1 MGWKT
6 ISIQTEKVKDE
17 RLETYLKSI
26 SDLCKQECYS
36 KALERIEEAEELPE
50 ANNDDAKA
58 LLCFFKCSVYV
69 LGSMTWKAYSGLS
82 RYSQKIRL
90 YAVCVGIATIK
101 NSSGSDREDDI
112 KILQYMLSEVID
124 DVDGDINMDGFKYTL
139 LSMACYLK
147 QEDIV
152 RVLLKCGADSHK
164 KVLSD
169 SGWVDPLW
177 TACVS
182 STCDAGIA
190 RTLIKYGANVNER
203 YASFKNRTCL
213 HQIAAAKHWDS
224 RYMPIYKMLVEEGA
238 NVNLQDDDGYTPAML
253 SLDQN
258 WFWSAELDMMNYL
271 LKHGARRDIKAKNGS
286 TLNSIAEKND
296 VVWE

>member
-26 SDLCKQECYS
+26 GDLCDQECYS
-36 KALERIEEAEELPE
+36 KALERLEEAEELAE
-50 ANNDDAKA
+50 ANNDKAKA
-58 LLCFFKCSVYV
+58 ALCFMKCVIYV
-69 LGSMTWKAYSGLS
+69 LGSMRWKAYSGLS

-90 YAVCVGIATIK
+90 LSVLLAIHCIK
-101 NSSGSDREDDI
+101 DSSGSDREYDI
-112 KILQYMLSEVID
+112 KILKYIVSEVID
-124 DVDGDINMDGFKYTL
+124 DINAEIEVDANRTTL
-139 LSMACYLK
+139 LITACQLK
-147 QEDIV
+147 QKDV
-152 RVLLKCGADSHK
+152 VKKLLKHGANPHK
-164 KVLSD
+164 KILCGGFWIDAFRV
-169 SGWVDPLW
+169 
-177 TACVS
+177 ACAS
-182 STCDAGIA
+182 PDCDVEVA
-190 RTLIKYGANVNER
+190 RLLIKYGANVNER
-203 YASFKNRTCL
+203 YKSYNNGTCL
-213 HQIAAAKHWDS
+213 HQIATFKHWKQPCPS
-224 RYMPIYKMLVEEGA
+224 IYKMLVEEGA